1 VQSLWTPRARV
12 TYQRLVVDVVV
23 VVVVVRGEVVV
34 TDTLILAR

>member
-12 TYQRLVVDVVV
+12 TYQRLVVVV